1 MKHLTE
7 ALTSADP
14 VEKWIADFVK
24 SDDPR
29 FDGKDK
35 KERIRMALG
44 AFYNSQEKNE
54 SASDRRALKIVSLA
68 LQSDDEPTMKFFIES
83 NENISEKSILTIRDT
98 WDEFYSNI
106 GESTITVGSIS
117 EVECVVPIGG
127 CELGDVYEG
136 VWVESSKPDQLRLEV
151 NIPHLSRQPNIF
163 FDKNTKQ
170 TTTNKNFELL

>member
-7 ALTSADP
+7 VLTAADP
-14 VEKWIADFVK
+14 VETWIADFVK
-24 SDDPR
+24 SDNPR
-29 FDGKDK
+29 FDGKTK
-35 KERIRMALG
+35 KERIKMALG
-44 AFYNSQEKNE
+44 AYYASSQKNE

-68 LQSDDEPTMKFFIES
+68 LNSTDEATMKFFVES

-98 WDEFYSNI
+98 WDEFCANL
-106 GESTITVGSIS
+106 GESTITVGTVS
-117 EVECVVPIGG
+117 EIECVVPLGG

-136 VWVESSKPDQLRLEV
+136 VWVETSKPDQLRLEV